1 MADEKRKQQGVVK
14 QTLES
19 YLLTP
24 TAALNQPGACGI
36 NRARPA
42 STLIHLPA
50 SWLKVDKFSPLPE
63 FGHRIQQAVMP
74 IVTKAEDEFI
84 PLRTGFVVAA
94 GGLMMRSESR
104 RKGIGTPAR
113 HFIFPTSD

>member
-1 MADEKRKQQGVVK
+1 MAGGRLMADEKRKQRGVVK
-14 QTLES
+14 QTLEP

-24 TAALNQPGACGI
+24 TAALNRPGACGI

-50 SWLKVDKFSPLPE
+50 SRLKVNKFSPLPE

-74 IVTKAEDEFI
+74 IITKAEDAFI
-84 PLRTGFVVAA
+84 PLRTEVEKIPVLDRIIA
-94 GGLMMRSESR
+94 
-104 RKGIGTPAR
+104 
-113 HFIFPTSD
+113 TSVNCTLE